1 MAKAKSGG
9 GGGGKPAPKS
19 APKVSKDSKG
29 NIDPRFGKKIQQ
41 EQGVLKTPRSPGRGN
56 PLTASKRGISTNNL
70 FAYSYTKPFYAPI
83 GVDKKRK
90 KRGKQ
95 GGGETVPPPGPGP
108 ALPPFEPAEIS
119 FPPAP
124 VMVPERDV
132 VDLATEQLDSKTIEN
147 LLFENIGANEL
158 VKFVRHDTVE
168 GNNPSY
174 NIISNLSDIR
184 RKFNPDELISVQV
197 SDSPFRSNSINL
209 NNKIPSDEYLEAL
222 GLTDYVYIDESGNL
236 VIEVVNMRDKEVI
249 EVQIDSNGTI
259 YEVN

>member
-1 MAKAKSGG
+1 MAKEKSTKGG
-9 GGGGKPAPKS
+9 GAPKGTTRPS
-19 APKVSKDSKG
+19 GNVSKAASPSTSSKV
-29 NIDPRFGKKIQQ
+29 KKL
-41 EQGVLKTPRSPGRGN
+41 EQAVKKANTGVMGSKKPG
-56 PLTASKRGISTNNL
+56 TSTNNL

-95 GGGETVPPPGPGP
+95 GGGETVPPPDPGP
-108 ALPPFEPAEIS
+108 TLPPFDPGDIS
-119 FPPAP
+119 IPPTP

-132 VDLATEQLDSKTIEN
+132 VDLATEQIDAKTIEN

-184 RKFNPDELISVQV
+184 RKFNPDELISVQI
-197 SDSPFRSNSINL
+197 SDSPFTSNSINL
-209 NNKIPSDEYLEAL
+209 NNKIPSDEYLESL
-222 GLTDYVYIDESGNL
+222 GLTDYVYIDGSGNL
-236 VIEVVNMRDKEVI
+236 VIEVVNMRDKEIV

>member
-1 MAKAKSGG
+1 MAKPSAAR
-9 GGGGKPAPKS
+9 GGGKASPS
-19 APKVSKDSKG
+19 SSPKVQKLAEAV
-29 NIDPRFGKKIQQ
+29 KKANTGIQ
-41 EQGVLKTPRSPGRGN
+41 GTKKPG
-56 PLTASKRGISTNNL
+56 ASSNNL
-70 FAYSYTKPFYAPI
+70 FAYSYTKPFYAPV
-83 GVDKKRK
+83 GVNKKTK
-90 KRGKQ
+90 KGKQ
-95 GGGETVPPPGPGP
+95 GTTQTVPPPDPGP
-108 ALPPFEPAEIS
+108 ALPPFEPTEIS

-132 VDLATEQLDSKTIEN
+132 VDLATEQLDAKTIEN

-197 SDSPFRSNSINL
+197 SDSPFKSNSINL